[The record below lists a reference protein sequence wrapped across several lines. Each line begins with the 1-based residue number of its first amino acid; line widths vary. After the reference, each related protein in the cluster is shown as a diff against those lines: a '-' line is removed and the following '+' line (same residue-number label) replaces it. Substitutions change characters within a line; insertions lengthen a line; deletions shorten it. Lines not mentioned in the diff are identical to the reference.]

1 MINNSPFNKL
11 TRNARLVL
19 TEAQKAA
26 ETDSRELTSA
36 YILLALVEIPGTLT
50 HDILKEFSINL
61 DQIKLLIQIDKA
73 PKGNQINDEAKDVLR
88 IAFRIAADYGHY
100 SIDTE
105 HLLVAA
111 LSSEDF
117 SSYKLIKRVG
127 IDPEQIKNH
136 INNIFANISEMDQML
151 THQEDAKQLNE
162 DIPDQMP
169 PIPPSPFQEQ
179 EFATQNALR
188 TKPAKEKRAL
198 DYFGYNL
205 VEKAKKGE
213 IDPIW
218 GRDREISRAVQILL
232 RRTKNNPVF
241 VGEPGVGKTAIVEGM
256 AQRIAKGDIPRQ
268 LIGKKIYQLDL
279 GLLVAGTMY
288 RGQFEDRIK
297 KIISEIKEDK
307 NIIVF
312 VDELHTIVGTG
323 SAEGSMDAANLLKP
337 ALAKGEIRLIG
348 ATTSEEYRKYLEKDS
363 ALERRLQV
371 IKVKEPS
378 VEETIE
384 ILSGIKKAY
393 ENHHMVKID
402 PTAIKAAAE
411 LSEKYIN
418 YRFLP
423 DKAIDLI
430 DEASAKKTLE
440 TTNTDV
446 SEKLKKIKLKI
457 DELSA
462 QKERLISEEKFEQ
475 AAKIRDEELKQ
486 LDIEKKIIAEN
497 RTSEEKITDR
507 DIASLIS
514 EITGIPAG
522 DLLEEEIKK
531 FQNIETELQ
540 KHIAGQREAIKEI
553 AKALKRNRSGI
564 AAPNRPIGSFIFLG
578 PSGVGKTEVARVL
591 AKHIYSSESALIKLD
606 MSEFMERHNTSRLV
620 GAPPGYVG
628 YEDAGKLT
636 EAVKKNPYSVVLFDE
651 IEKAHPE
658 VFNILLQLLDE
669 GKLTDAK
676 GRVVNFTNT
685 IIILTS
691 NIGIEEYKKISG
703 FGFDDKVAKEIK
715 VKERVKENLARVFKP
730 ELINR
735 IDKVVVFDPLKEE
748 ELQIIAKIQL
758 EILQK
763 KLEEKGIKLGFDKQ
777 VLELISKKN
786 YDQIFGAR
794 PLIREIEDSISN
806 EISELLISGK
816 IKAKGKLK
824 LTTQSGR
831 VKVSKA

>member
-26 ETDSRELTSA
+26 EADGRVLTSA
-36 YILLALVEIPGTLT
+36 YILLALVEIPGTLS

-61 DQIKLLIQIDKA
+61 DQVRLLLQIDKA
-73 PKGNQINDEAKDVLR
+73 PQGNTMNDEAKDVLR
-88 IAFRIAADYGHY
+88 IAFRVAADYGHY

-105 HLLVAA
+105 HLLLGS
-111 LSSEDF
+111 LSSDDF
-117 SSYKLIKRVG
+117 SSYKLIQRVG
-127 IDPEQIKNH
+127 IDPEQIKDHLNS
-136 INNIFANISEMDQML
+136 IFANITEMDQML
-151 THQEDAKQLNE
+151 SQQDEAKQLVDE
-162 DIPDQMP
+162 MPEPMP
-169 PIPPSPFQEQ
+169 PMPNAPFAEN
-179 EFATQNALR
+179 EFATQNAIK
-188 TKPAKEKRAL
+188 TKPQKEKKAL
-198 DYFGYNL
+198 DYFGFNL
-205 VEKAKKGE
+205 VDKAKKGE
-213 IDPIW
+213 IDPVW
-218 GRDREISRAVQILL
+218 GREQEINRAVQILL

-256 AQRIAKGDIPRQ
+256 AQRIAKGDVPRQ

-288 RGQFEDRIK
+288 RGQFEDRLK

-307 NIIVF
+307 NVIVF

-348 ATTSEEYRKYLEKDS
+348 ATTFDEYRKHLEKDS

-371 IKVKEPS
+371 IKVKEPT
-378 VEETIE
+378 VEETIG
-384 ILSGIKKAY
+384 ILTGIKKAY
-393 ENHHMVKID
+393 ENHHMIKID
-402 PTAIKAAAE
+402 PSAIKAAAI

-430 DEASAKKTLE
+430 DEASAKKNLE
-440 TTNTDV
+440 ANNGEV
-446 SEKLKKIKLKI
+446 SDKLKKIKVKI
-457 DELSA
+457 EELSA
-462 QKERLISEEKFEQ
+462 YKERLISEEKFEQ
-475 AAKIRDEELKQ
+475 AAKVRDEELKQ
-486 LDIEKKIIAEN
+486 LEIEKKTIAEN
-497 RTSEEKITDR
+497 KTSEEKITDR

-514 EITGIPAG
+514 DITGIPAG

-531 FQNIETELQ
+531 FQNIEKELQ
-540 KHIAGQREAIKEI
+540 KFIAGQREAISEI

-564 AAPNRPIGSFIFLG
+564 AATNRPIGSFIFLG

-591 AKHIYSSESALIKLD
+591 AKHIYSNESALVKLD

-636 EAVKKNPYSVVLFDE
+636 EAIRKNPYSVVLFDE

-658 VFNILLQLLDE
+658 LFNILLQLLDE
-669 GKLTDAK
+669 GKLTDSK
-676 GRVVNFTNT
+676 GRIVNFSNT
-685 IIILTS
+685 IVILTS
-691 NIGIEEYKKISG
+691 NIGIEEYKKLSG
-703 FGFDDKVAKEIK
+703 FGFDDKISKDIK
-715 VKERVKENLARVFKP
+715 VKDKVKENLAKVFKP
-730 ELINR
+730 ELLNR
-735 IDKVVVFDPLKEE
+735 IDKVVVFDPLKDE
-748 ELQIIAKIQL
+748 ELQVIAKLQI

-763 KLEEKGIKLGFDKQ
+763 KLEQKGIKLSFDKS
-777 VLELISKKN
+777 VLVELSKKN
-786 YDQIFGAR
+786 YDQIYGAR
-794 PLIREIEDSISN
+794 PLIREIENSISN
-806 EISELLISGK
+806 EISELIISGK
-816 IKAKGKLK
+816 IKTKDKVK
-824 LTTQSGR
+824 ITVQSGR
-831 VKVSKA
+831 IKVSKA

>member
-26 ETDSRELTSA
+26 EADQRQLTSS

-61 DQIKLLIQIDKA
+61 DQIRLLIQIDKA
-73 PKGNQINDEAKDVLR
+73 PKGNLINDEAKDILR
-88 IAFRIAADYGHY
+88 IAFRVAADYGHY

-105 HLLVAA
+105 HLLVGA
-111 LSSEDF
+111 LSNEDF

-151 THQEDAKQLNE
+151 AHQEDAKQLGDE
-162 DIPDQMP
+162 IQDQMP
-169 PIPPSPFQEQ
+169 PMPPSPFQEP
-179 EFATQNALR
+179 EFSPQNAVR
-188 TKPAKEKRAL
+188 TKPPKEKRAL
-198 DYFGYNL
+198 DYFGVNL

-218 GRDREISRAVQILL
+218 GRDQEISRAIQILL
-232 RRTKNNPVF
+232 RKTKNNPVF

-256 AQRIAKGDIPRQ
+256 AQRLARGDVPRQ

-297 KIISEIKEDK
+297 KIISEIKEDR

-348 ATTSEEYRKYLEKDS
+348 ATTNEEYRKHLEKDS

-378 VEETIE
+378 VEETIG

-402 PTAIKAAAE
+402 PSAIKAAAE

-430 DEASAKKTLE
+430 DEASAKKTIE
-440 TTNTDV
+440 ATSTDV
-446 SEKLKKIKLKI
+446 SEKLKKIRLKI
-457 DELSA
+457 EELSA
-462 QKERLISEEKFEQ
+462 LKERLISEEKFEQ
-475 AAKIRDEELKQ
+475 AAKIRDDELKQ
-486 LDIEKKIIAEN
+486 LELEKNIIAEN
-497 RTSEEKITDR
+497 RTSEERITDR

-514 EITGIPAG
+514 VITGIPAG

-531 FQNIETELQ
+531 FQNIENELQ
-540 KHIAGQREAIKEI
+540 KHIAGQREAIREV

-676 GRVVNFTNT
+676 GRVINFTNT

-691 NIGIEEYKKISG
+691 NIGIEEYRKLSG
-703 FGFDDKVAKEIK
+703 FGFDDKEAKEIK
-715 VKERVKENLARVFKP
+715 VKERVKENLNKVFKP

-735 IDKVVVFDPLKEE
+735 IDKVVVFDPLTEQ
-748 ELQIIAKIQL
+748 ELQVIAKIQL

-763 KLEEKGIKLGFDKQ
+763 KLEDKKIKLSFDKQ
-777 VLELISKKN
+777 VLELLSKKN
-786 YDQIFGAR
+786 YDQIYGAR

-816 IKAKGKLK
+816 IKTKGKIK

-831 VKVSKA
+831 IKVSKA